1 MEVYLM
7 NNNEYDTVILFLDD
21 GPCECAIVR
30 IFPAGDNDYVALL
43 PLEGPASENDEVYLY
58 RYVETNTEPSLEP
71 IDSDEEYALVTEA
84 FEEELDAME
93 YEELY
98 DEEDDYN
105 SDN

>member
-43 PLEGPASENDEVYLY
+43 PLEGSASENDEVYLY
-58 RYVETNTEPSLEP
+58 RYVETDTEPTLEP
-71 IDSDEEYALVTEA
+71 IDSDEEYELVTEA

-98 DEEDDYN
+98 GDDDDYD